1 MPQVKHV
8 PSIGQLKA
16 HAVFDSLGSTPQPDV
31 AQEVALLRQE
41 LSKLSEALLPR
52 TGAILTGRAV
62 TDEFNNLTQRK

>member
-1 MPQVKHV
+1 M
-8 PSIGQLKA
+8 
-16 HAVFDSLGSTPQPDV
+16 FDSLGSTQQSDV